1 MADRKRDACFS
12 EDQEAD
18 ECGSASKRRQV
29 SKRTFENW
37 QRKFDKEHQTLTWLR
52 CHLDTHKRTVQY
64 LYCDVCKKYEANI
77 QSFKNF
83 TTTWITGST
92 NQKVS
97 NVVDHASSDVH
108 RAAMMRLRADHAKAK
123 GQPATM
129 VSPIVASLWQMDDKT
144 RSRMRRK
151 FDLCFVMAKESLP
164 FAKYPSL
171 LELEARHDVDLGF
184 EYSTPDSAKAFTSY
198 IAQAQREAF
207 LKSLAIRK
215 CFFYSIMM
223 DGSTDAGNVE
233 DEMVVLLTS
242 CKNDDT
248 REITSVTRYWSVH
261 SPNRADATGLI
272 GSLKHALQPLG
283 VTDLLD
289 QVSVLNVK
297 DMPVLVGGSSD
308 GASVNISDCNGV
320 RGQLQRALP
329 WLFWAWCFAHRLE
342 LSCNDAFCSPLFKYI
357 EEMLLRLYYLYEK
370 SPKKSTDLANI
381 VENLQHVFDFP
392 KGGNLPTRCHGTRW
406 ISHKR
411 KALQRVVDRYG
422 AYIVHLHAL
431 IDDKS
436 IKATDRAKLKGYLVK
451 WKAAKTLIGCAMYTD
466 ALKPVSLL
474 SLTLQNSDVDIVM
487 AISNIVKSLTTLRS
501 LAQTDPTEWPT
512 LQLVK
517 SRLKDDDGN
526 KEYQG
531 IILQNFEGSLEQ
543 CKTHVLADF
552 QRLEDCIKQRLE
564 WSDITVLRSILVFI
578 DTQNWQQKSSN
589 GIENDESLASV
600 KAAVEHI
607 ISIFRFP
614 LEAKGVCVAVIQDE
628 IQEAV
633 EYARMFLPIGT
644 ETYRKIWYK
653 LETCPDSSN
662 WQNVVCLCHLIFS
675 LPFTTSRVE
684 QLFSKLKIIKTDR
697 RTNLHTTTL
706 HDLFEINVEGPPLEL
721 FNADAALDIWWKD
734 SSSGRRVNQ
743 KERQQYQ
750 PRKQLDAQGT
760 SGDSSEAGLDH
771 SISEPLSLTLDI
783 WDDFFD

>member
-1 MADRKRDACFS
+1 SDTMADRKRDACFS

-18 ECGSASKRRQV
+18 E
-29 SKRTFENW
+29 
-37 QRKFDKEHQTLTWLR
+37 L
-52 CHLDTHKRTVQY
+52 QY

-77 QSFKNF
+77 QSLKNF

-223 DGSTDAGNVE
+223 DGSTADAGNVE

-283 VTDLLD
+283 VIDLLD

-531 IILQNFEGSLEQ
+531 IILQNFERSLEQ
-543 CKTHVLADF
+543 CKTHVLADL

-589 GIENDESLASV
+589 GIENDE
-600 KAAVEHI
+600 K
-607 ISIFRFP
+607 
-614 LEAKGVCVAVIQDE
+614 AKGVCVAVIQDE

-644 ETYRKIWYK
+644 ETYRKI
-653 LETCPDSSN
+653 C
-662 WQNVVCLCHLIFS
+662 
-675 LPFTTSRVE
+675 RVE